1 MAFEAMGRPF
11 ESDRAYEESPT
22 RRHCIAPHLGGQKRS
37 QVQKCELRTQDTP
50 QVRNPIKP
58 PSQSGERAFFYSAGL
73 AAESSDAELLAG
85 SARTV
90 ISRADCIARLR
101 PRA

>member
-11 ESDRAYEESPT
+11 ESDRAYRNPK
-22 RRHCIAPHLGGQKRS
+22 IAPSPHRVDALTATKQKR
-37 QVQKCELRTQDTP
+37 ELRTQDTP

-58 PSQSGERAFFYSAGL
+58 PSQSGERAFCYSAGL
-73 AAESSDAELLAG
+73 AAESSDVELLAA
-85 SARTV
+85 SARTA